1 MEVKLKATI
10 KLTEEEIKQAI
21 IMCIDK
27 FQNLDIVI
35 DDVKLIQ
42 YKGQVVAKIEDAE
55 TRITKP

>member
-42 YKGQVVAKIEDAE
+42 YKGQVDTEN
-55 TRITKP
+55 

>member
-42 YKGQVVAKIEDAE
+42 YKGQIVAKIEDAE